1 MTPEDLDTVRR
12 AYDAFARGD
21 LDTIRGLLAPD
32 IEWRTTENV
41 PFLGTYQGID
51 EFFRGMQDWTDS
63 FDEMT
68 TEIQEIIDAGDR
80 AIVHHRM
87 RGRGSDSGAE
97 VDLPLWQVVSVRD
110 GRLATMHDYGSR
122 EEALLA
128 ADR

>member
-1 MTPEDLDTVRR
+1 MSPEDLDTVRE
-12 AYDAFARGD
+12 AYAAFARGD
-21 LDTIRGLLAPD
+21 LDAIRELLAPD

-41 PFLGTYQGID
+41 PFLGTYQGVD

-68 TEIQEIIDAGDR
+68 TEVQEIIDAGDR
-80 AIVHHRM
+80 AVVHHRM
-87 RGRGSDSGAE
+87 RGRGRDIGAE

-122 EEALLA
+122 EDAMEAA
-128 ADR
+128 GG